1 MVCPDPMALAILMAP
16 APGGDQMAETLED
29 VSALRAPVLLLVA
42 ENDLYQADHVQ
53 IVKDVKDALSTA
65 GKPFSNVTYPPFDAD
80 HDGVITAD
88 DDGHELFWEV
98 HPEGGVSYWE
108 DVLAFLF
115 TQLADIECVHTL
127 AACLASAVR

>member
-1 MVCPDPMALAILMAP
+1 MAP
-16 APGGDQMAETLED
+16 APGGDQMAKTLED

-80 HDGVITAD
+80 HDGVITATAD

-98 HPEGGVSYWE
+98 HPEGGANYWE
-108 DVLAFLF
+108 DVLAFLARF
-115 TQLADIECVHTL
+115 L
-127 AACLASAVR
+127 